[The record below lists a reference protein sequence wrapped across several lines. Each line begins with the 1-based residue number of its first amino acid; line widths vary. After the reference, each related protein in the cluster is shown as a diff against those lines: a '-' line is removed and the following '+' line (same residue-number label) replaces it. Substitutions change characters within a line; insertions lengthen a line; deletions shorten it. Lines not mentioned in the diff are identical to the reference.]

1 MANTP
6 THPKVK
12 CRRIL
17 LRMNADSQGTCGSS
31 VSQAT
36 DHFYEIVMR
45 FTFSKMR
52 KFWPMQVIFLSPRAV
67 LWGFWVTGHWIK
79 DDLGDDFYRSVAFV
93 NTFESNHQSVFL
105 FSGWNCVID
114 SSYNTCS
121 FALVVEI
128 ICSTVTEKLD
138 RELFTT
144 SILFTFFQTF
154 PGRLECDVT
163 IARHIG
169 FSFADICSS
178 AQA

>member
-17 LRMNADSQGTCGSS
+17 PRMNADSQGTCGSS

-36 DHFYEIVMR
+36 DHFYEM
-45 FTFSKMR
+45 
-52 KFWPMQVIFLSPRAV
+52 
-67 LWGFWVTGHWIK
+67 LWDLLFQKWESFDLCKLYFCLQGQYCGVSELQPIK
-79 DDLGDDFYRSVAFV
+79 DDLGDDFYRSIAFV
-93 NTFESNHQSVFL
+93 NTFESNHQSVLL

-114 SSYNTCS
+114 TSYDNICS
-121 FALVVEI
+121 FALVVEM